1 MEFQILILG
10 KFRTIVL
17 EIQQLMTCLVCSNID
32 FGLAY
37 LTIYDIVW
45 YSDYIKAVYVELQGG
60 KVHLIFQILMQ
71 HSFLKL

>member
-17 EIQQLMTCLVCSNID
+17 EIQQLMTCLVCSSID

-37 LTIYDIVW
+37 LTIYDIV
-45 YSDYIKAVYVELQGG
+45 
-60 KVHLIFQILMQ
+60 
-71 HSFLKL
+71 